1 MPGEATVFIGG
12 CMRSGTTLVQRV
24 LCGGRGVHPL
34 LAECQ
39 YLVALLAAYREG
51 RKGFALFGVDY
62 FGDLAGYDA
71 FNRGIVESFLGNL
84 QRRLGVPRHMVLMR
98 PELAFHFSD
107 LATRLPEAR
116 FVLVAR
122 DPRDAIASML
132 DVGKRHAARG
142 VSGPL
147 VAMGRDMDRL
157 SAFFLDYYRDSYTNT
172 GALSGRLMT
181 LRYED
186 LVANS
191 DDALSQLQ
199 RFTGIELDRG
209 ALGAPDPVAASRSWQ
224 SMAADPAYSGAFWSE
239 NWMGEVTG
247 DSVGR
252 HREALSTAEISTIEA
267 RCAGF
272 ARSFRYW

>member
-1 MPGEATVFIGG
+1 MAGSTVFIGG
-12 CMRSGTTLVQRV
+12 CMRSGTTLLQRV
-24 LCGGRGVHPL
+24 LCGGRATHPI

-51 RKGFALFGVDY
+51 RKGFALFGADY

-71 FNRGIVESFLGNL
+71 FNRGILENFLANL
-84 QRRLGVPRHMVLMR
+84 RRRVGGPRHLVLKR

-107 LATRLPEAR
+107 LALLLPEAR
-116 FVLVAR
+116 FLLVAR
-122 DPRDAIASML
+122 DPRDAVASMVE
-132 DVGKRHAARG
+132 VGKRHADRG
-142 VSGPL
+142 VTGPL

-157 SAFFLDYYRDSYTNT
+157 SGFFLDYYRDSYTNT
-172 GALSGRLMT
+172 GTLTGRLMT

-186 LVANS
+186 LVA
-191 DDALSQLQ
+191 DPDATLRQLEG
-199 RFTGIELDRG
+199 FTGIELGRG
-209 ALGAPDPVAASRSWQ
+209 ALAAPDPATASRTWQ
-224 SMAADPAYSGAFWSE
+224 SMATDPAYSGAFWSE
-239 NWMGEVTG
+239 NWMADLTG

-252 HREALSTAEISTIEA
+252 YREALSAAEIATIES